1 MIYIEFNII
10 KNYYYLKKK
19 IQKKKKKNYEEK
31 LGRIVPTKR
40 PY

>member
-10 KNYYYLKKK
+10 KNYYYL
-19 IQKKKKKNYEEK
+19 IIIIPKKKKKNYEEK